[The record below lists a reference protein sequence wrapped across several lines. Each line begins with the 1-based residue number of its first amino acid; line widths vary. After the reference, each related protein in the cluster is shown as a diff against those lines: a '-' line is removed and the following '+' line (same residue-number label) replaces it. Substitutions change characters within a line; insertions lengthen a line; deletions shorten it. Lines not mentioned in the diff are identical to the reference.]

1 MRRHAYYPV
10 FLDLQGRRCV
20 VIGGGHIAQRKV
32 TTLLSYGARVTVI
45 SPAVTPRLAAYAKQS
60 KIRHVR
66 RRLCPSDLQGAWLI
80 YAATDEQTIN
90 QLVAR
95 VGLRRRI
102 FTNVVDQPHL
112 CSFIAPAIMQRGA
125 VTVAISTGGASPVMA
140 KRIRNTVARAIQR
153 EDVAMVQLLASL
165 RPLAKAR
172 LQQPSERKRYF
183 EQLVKGK
190 TYTLVRSG
198 SLRAARR
205 TARELLERSADSK
218 A

>member
-1 MRRHAYYPV
+1 MRRYAYYPV

-32 TTLLSYGARVTVI
+32 TTLLSCGAHVTVI

-60 KIRHVR
+60 KIRHVQ
-66 RRLCPSDLQGAWLI
+66 RRLRSNDLQGAWLI

-95 VGLRRRI
+95 AGLRRRI
-102 FTNVVDQPHL
+102 FTNVVDQPDL
-112 CSFIAPAIMQRGA
+112 CSFITPAIMQRGA

-140 KRIRNTVARAIQR
+140 KKIRNTVARAIRR

-165 RPLAKAR
+165 RPLTKAQ
-172 LQQPSERKRYF
+172 LQQPQARKRYF
-183 EQLVKGK
+183 ERLIAGK
-190 TYTLVRSG
+190 TYALVRAG
-198 SLRAARR
+198 LLKPARR
-205 TARELLERSADSK
+205 EARELLQQRASSAS
-218 A
+218 